1 MSNKF
6 KGEASIEVEGVT
18 YTLRCDFNA
27 LCHFEEATGKDP
39 IETFEAFETGKVSTK
54 VMRHMMH
61 AFLQEHHEDADL
73 KLAGSLLSEDATV
86 LMRVVE
92 NATPDAKGAKEP
104 GKKRAAK

>member
-1 MSNKF
+1 MANRF
-6 KGEASIEVEGVT
+6 KGEASITADGET

-39 IETFEAFETGKVSTK
+39 IETFEQFEKGKVSTTI
-54 VMRHMMH
+54 MRHMMH

-92 NATPDAKGAKEP
+92 NASPTAKKGGKP
-104 GKKRAAK
+104 GKTKAAK